1 MQTLGGALIYMQ
13 HSPAECAAQVATPFN
28 ADRSPPP
35 LKCDMKNGRM
45 KGVVQRRAKGEA
57 FFFMFERNVIK
68 RKKTWSN

>member
-45 KGVVQRRAKGEA
+45 KGVV
-57 FFFMFERNVIK
+57 
-68 RKKTWSN
+68 